1 MSDEIKSII
10 KEFVRIDDEIS
21 LVNKQVKDIRKKRG
35 ELEDSIKDYMI
46 ENSISKVDIG
56 NGALKISKSKAAKK
70 VNKQI
75 ILSTLLENLDHEKAD
90 AIINHLF
97 TEDEDAEEIVKLQR
111 TGKKV

>member
-1 MSDEIKSII
+1 MSDDIKGIV
-10 KEFVRIDDEIS
+10 KEFVRIDDEIT
-21 LVNKQVKDIRKKRG
+21 LVNKQVKDIRKKRS
-35 ELEDSIKDYMI
+35 ELEHSIKEYMI

-97 TEDEDAEEIVKLQR
+97 TEDTDAEEIVKLQR